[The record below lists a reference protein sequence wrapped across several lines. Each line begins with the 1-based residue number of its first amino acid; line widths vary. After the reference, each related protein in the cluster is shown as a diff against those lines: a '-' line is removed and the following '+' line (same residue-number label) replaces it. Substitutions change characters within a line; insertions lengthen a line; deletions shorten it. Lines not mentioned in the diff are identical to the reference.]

1 MKAVCFLCALFCGLI
16 WGTETSAQ
24 MVDMRAYSR
33 QRGFKAYK
41 SGSVSK
47 PTVKRKAVQNSA
59 ETAKQKHPGEST
71 GKKEQPS
78 QSAQTQEMQE
88 YIQNNPHVRPDI

>member
-16 WGTETSAQ
+16 WGTETSARV
-24 MVDMRAYSR
+24 VDVRAYSR

-41 SGSVSK
+41 AGPVSM

-59 ETAKQKHPGEST
+59 ETAKQQPGEST
-71 GKKEQPS
+71 EKKEQSS